1 VQLGGIGMHT
11 CGTQS
16 FCVCVCLSALCFQEM
31 YSSGAESSI
40 LVWSPKQKF
49 VKPSST
55 KGGAQVRA
63 YVLTCTHPVC
73 SESRVVVSLGRSSF
87 FCTFCS
93 YPTKITGVMKMN
105 EAILGRIL

>member
-1 VQLGGIGMHT
+1 MQLGGIGMHT

-73 SESRVVVSLGRSSF
+73 SESRAVGLFR
-87 FCTFCS
+87 
-93 YPTKITGVMKMN
+93 K
-105 EAILGRIL
+105 